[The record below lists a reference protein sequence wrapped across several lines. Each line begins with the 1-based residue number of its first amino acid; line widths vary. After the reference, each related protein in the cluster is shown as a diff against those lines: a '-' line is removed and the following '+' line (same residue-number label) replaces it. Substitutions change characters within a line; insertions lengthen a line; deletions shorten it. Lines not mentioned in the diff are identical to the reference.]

1 MVTFRSDPGFVH
13 ERILLHKL
21 TYSSGV
27 VYTPGGDMY
36 EEGTEDWDQVG
47 RLVNDSYPTWADGHF
62 VSFAEPIDEDGISAL
77 KGQSWDL
84 RETLENEGL
93 RAAEDELLE

>member
-13 ERILLHKL
+13 ERLLLRKL

-36 EEGTEDWDQVG
+36 EEGTP
-47 RLVNDSYPTWADGHF
+47 NTTHS
-62 VSFAEPIDEDGISAL
+62 DEDRQPTHGIGG
-77 KGQSWDL
+77 KH
-84 RETLENEGL
+84 LEAWKCLPRRLEVNIFRHGNECLGN
-93 RAAEDELLE
+93 